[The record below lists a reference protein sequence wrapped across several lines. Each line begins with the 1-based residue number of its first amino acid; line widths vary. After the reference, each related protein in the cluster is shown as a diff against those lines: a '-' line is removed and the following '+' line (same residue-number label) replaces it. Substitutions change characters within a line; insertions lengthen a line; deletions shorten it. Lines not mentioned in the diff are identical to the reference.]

1 MNSQIELRIR
11 VPKQSESSN
20 IQITEDAKQVKIEKH
35 TEKKIQWRSP
45 IVNDIYI
52 YSPVSVYPSPILV
65 K

>member
-11 VPKQSESSN
+11 IPKPSESSN
-20 IQITEDAKQVKIEKH
+20 IHRTENGKTEKH